1 LLLKPL
7 NRVGF
12 AVANRLLDLG
22 RPTPQAMD
30 FLEQRALEKE
40 LTADMEAFYAGVRV
54 GRDRAIAD
62 HQRMGVEVT
71 PEDLSKP
78 R

>member
-1 LLLKPL
+1 
-7 NRVGF
+7 
-12 AVANRLLDLG
+12 
-22 RPTPQAMD
+22 MD